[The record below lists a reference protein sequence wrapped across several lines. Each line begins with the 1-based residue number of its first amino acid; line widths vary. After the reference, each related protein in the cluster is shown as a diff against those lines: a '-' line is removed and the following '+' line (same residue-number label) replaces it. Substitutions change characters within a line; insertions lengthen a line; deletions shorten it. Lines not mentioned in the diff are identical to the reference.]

1 MPQIELKVKNKLG
14 LHARPAAR
22 LVETTKKFKSEITI
36 SKNDVQVNAKS
47 IMGVMML
54 AAEVGS
60 ALVISAD
67 GEDAQDALQEISR
80 LFESKFDED

>member
-14 LHARPAAR
+14 LHARPAAQ

-67 GEDAQDALQEISR
+67 GEDAQEALQEIFR

>member
-14 LHARPAAR
+14 LHARPAAQ

-36 SKNDVQVNAKS
+36 SKNDVQINAKS

-60 ALVISAD
+60 VLVISAD
-67 GEDAQDALQEISR
+67 GEDAQEALQEISR
-80 LFESKFDED
+80 LFESKFDEE

>member
-14 LHARPAAR
+14 LHARPAAQ

-67 GEDAQDALQEISR
+67 GEDAQEALQEIFR
-80 LFESKFDED
+80 LFESKFDEE

>member
-14 LHARPAAR
+14 LHARPAAQ

-36 SKNDVQVNAKS
+36 SKNDVQVNVKS
-47 IMGVMML
+47 IRGVMML

-67 GEDAQDALQEISR
+67 GEDAQEALQEIFR